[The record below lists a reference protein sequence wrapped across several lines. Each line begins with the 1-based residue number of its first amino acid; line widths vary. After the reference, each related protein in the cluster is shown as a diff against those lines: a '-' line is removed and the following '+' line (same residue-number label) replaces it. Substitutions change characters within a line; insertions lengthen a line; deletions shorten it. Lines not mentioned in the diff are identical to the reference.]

1 MSSYQASLLLLLC
14 AWTVTGCGTIRKQRA
29 TEQLLL
35 SDAVDRSVANID
47 FSPLAYQN
55 VYLDTRFLEF
65 KNDSAVSTN
74 YVISALRQQMV
85 VASCLL
91 KDNILEADY
100 IVEARIGTLGSDGH
114 DMHYGIPAS
123 NTLNAAAS
131 VIAGSPAIPVLP
143 EISLARKTKDMA
155 AAKIAVFAYH
165 RETRMPVWQ
174 SGTSL
179 ARSEATATWI
189 LGAGPFQRGSI
200 YEGTQF
206 AGNPLRRKK
215 RDRLTSRESVF
226 QGTTIWDEKLRQR
239 VESGAHLVPP
249 QFDHQGPS
257 DESEQI
263 SRSNNS
269 KEQL

>member
-1 MSSYQASLLLLLC
+1 MSSLHTPFLLLLC
-14 AWTVTGCGTIRKQRA
+14 AGAITGCGTIRKQRA

-47 FSPLAYQN
+47 FSPLAYQS
-55 VYLDTRFLEF
+55 VYLDTRFIQF

-85 VASCLL
+85 VAGCLL
-91 KDNILEADY
+91 QDDILKADY
-100 IVEARIGTLGSDGH
+100 VVEARIGTLGSDGH

-131 VIAGSPAIPVLP
+131 VVAGSPPLPILP
-143 EISLARKTKDMA
+143 EISLARKTEEMA

-215 RDRLTSRESVF
+215 GDTLTSRERVF
-226 QGTTIWDEKLRQR
+226 QGMSIWDEKLRQR

-249 QFDHQGPS
+249 QFDHLAPS
-257 DESEQI
+257 GESEQI
-263 SRSNNS
+263 SRSQDG
-269 KEQL
+269 KERL